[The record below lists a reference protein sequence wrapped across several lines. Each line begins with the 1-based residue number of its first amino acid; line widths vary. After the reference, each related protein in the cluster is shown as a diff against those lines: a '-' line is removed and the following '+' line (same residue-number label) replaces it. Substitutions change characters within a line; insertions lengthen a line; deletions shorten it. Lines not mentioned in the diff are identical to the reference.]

1 MNNLENSK
9 EDKHDQNQ
17 NNVHNFTIDNPRAQ
31 NNDND

>member
-1 MNNLENSK
+1 MNNLENRK

-17 NNVHNFTIDNPRAQ
+17 NNVHNVTINNLRVQ